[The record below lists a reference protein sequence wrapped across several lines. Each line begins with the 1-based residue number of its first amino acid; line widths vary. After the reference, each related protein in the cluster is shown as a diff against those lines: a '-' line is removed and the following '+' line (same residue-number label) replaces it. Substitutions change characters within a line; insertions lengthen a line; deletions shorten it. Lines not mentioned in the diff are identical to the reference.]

1 MKTLLPADFEIDRYG
16 LHCRLVREEDAEFI
30 VSLRTDPIKSRF
42 LSTTSNDIVA
52 QQSWIKKYKERE
64 ADGVDYYFMYEY
76 KGKKAGVNRLYE
88 IKENHFIHGSWL
100 FANDVPPY
108 CALAAAVI
116 AREIAYEILG
126 LEMEK
131 DSAGIHKDNVDV
143 LQFARY
149 MGCEFD
155 GRVIRHGEEFLT
167 SHLSKEMF
175 ESNKSKILKLFPKK
189 VL

>member
-1 MKTLLPADFEIDRYG
+1 MKKLPADFELDRYG

-30 VSLRTDPIKSRF
+30 VSLRTNPVKSKF
-42 LSTTSNDIVA
+42 LSTTSNDIAA

-64 ADGVDYYFMYEY
+64 INGVDYYLMYEY

-88 IKENHFIHGSWL
+88 IDDNHFIHGSWL
-100 FANDVPPY
+100 FANNVPPY

-116 AREIAYEILG
+116 AREIAYDMLELDIEI
-126 LEMEK
+126 
-131 DSAGIHKDNVDV
+131 DTAGIHKDNVDV

-155 GRVIRHGEEFLT
+155 GSVIRHGEEFLT
-167 SHLSKEMF
+167 SHLTKEIF
-175 ESNKSKILKLFPKK
+175 ENNKHKILKLFPRR
-189 VL
+189 VM